1 MRTAFTAVAV
11 TALLSLTACGA
22 DQDDSAAAEEARADA
37 AAAATGG
44 PATGELSEWKVAM
57 NRKTAE
63 AGEVTFW
70 IANKGTMEHEFLVV
84 RTDYPDGEIPL
95 DGDHF
100 SEDAEGVTV
109 VDEIPE
115 FEVGL
120 IKELTLELA
129 PGAYQLLCNIPNHY
143 KNGMHVAFTVNA

>member
-1 MRTAFTAVAV
+1 MKASM
-11 TALLSLTACGA
+11 TALAVCALLGVTACGA
-22 DQDDSAAAEEARADA
+22 DQDDSAAAVEARADA

-143 KNGMHVAFTVNA
+143 KNGMHVSFTVTD

>member
-1 MRTAFTAVAV
+1 MTALAFVAV
-11 TALLSLTACGA
+11 LGVTACGA
-22 DQDDSAAAEEARADA
+22 DQDDSAAAVEARADA
-37 AAAATGG
+37 VAAATGG
-44 PATGELSEWKVAM
+44 PATGELSEWKVDM

-70 IANKGTMEHEFLVV
+70 IANKGTMSHEFLVV

-109 VDEIPE
+109 VDEISE
-115 FEVGL
+115 FEAGT
-120 IKELTLELA
+120 IKELTLELEA
-129 PGAYQLLCNIPNHY
+129 GSYQLLCNIPNHY
-143 KNGMHVAFTVNA
+143 RSGMHFPFTVTE